1 MRGERKKEGIK
12 GGDERDITET
22 GNGKRR
28 GRRGRMKEWDQRRRE
43 ERLKGRQEMEK
54 RREKSEERI
63 TV

>member
-28 GRRGRMKEWDQRRRE
+28 G
-43 ERLKGRQEMEK
+43 
-54 RREKSEERI
+54 KSEERI
-63 TV
+63 TVQCKNKSKREKRE